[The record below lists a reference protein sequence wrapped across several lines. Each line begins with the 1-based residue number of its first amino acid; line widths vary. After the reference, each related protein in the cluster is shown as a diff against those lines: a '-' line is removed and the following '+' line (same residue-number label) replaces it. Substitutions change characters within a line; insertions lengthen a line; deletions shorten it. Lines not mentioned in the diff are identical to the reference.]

1 MKKRAFKKYQDG
13 GMTNLGA
20 MSRNPPSETDIEEDE
35 YKKKGLGISDK
46 DPRVGFFERLRMGN
60 IDNPKSEAY
69 KRFGAGRGRA
79 AAVPQSAPPNV
90 STPFTQGVNVT
101 PQRAP
106 PNVSTP
112 FTQGVNVTPQPGLD
126 VASKATSMPIGL
138 QRAMEGAGEP
148 SQNVPIKEKPVVTP
162 RKKTTSTQTKKDV
175 AKPAKKSVIDTLK
188 EKKAILLRQ
197 DVKPTGKEPLLTR
210 VGKAIS
216 GTMKNAGKSTVKT
229 SAEKMKENI
238 RRIEERRK
246 KEKAEEIGYGIKKGG
261 AVKKYA
267 SGGSVGKASNRADGI
282 AMRGKTRGKIC

>member
-79 AAVPQSAPPNV
+79 AAVPQS
-90 STPFTQGVNVT
+90 
-101 PQRAP
+101 AP